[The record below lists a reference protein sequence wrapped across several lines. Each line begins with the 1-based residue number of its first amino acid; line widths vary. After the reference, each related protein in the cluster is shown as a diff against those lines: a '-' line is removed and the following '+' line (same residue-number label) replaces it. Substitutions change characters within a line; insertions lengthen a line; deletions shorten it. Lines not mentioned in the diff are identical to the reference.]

1 MKKVIKK
8 RTLEERKLF
17 FARNLYKVKLEALP
31 KKIETKIETETKVKT
46 EQEETKKSNKTGKT
60 K

>member
-17 FARNLYKVKLEALP
+17 FARNLYKVKLEPLP
-31 KKIETKIETETKVKT
+31 KKVEPIKEVEKEEPKKSETTIPTSS
-46 EQEETKKSNKTGKT
+46 TKKK
-60 K
+60 

>member
-17 FARNLYKVKLEALP
+17 FARNLYKVKLESLP
-31 KKIETKIETETKVKT
+31 KKIETKIEPETKVKT
-46 EQEETKKSNKTGKT
+46 EEEETKKSNKTSKT

>member
-17 FARNLYKVKLEALP
+17 FARNLYKVKLEPLP
-31 KKIETKIETETKVKT
+31 KKIETKIEPETKVET
-46 EQEETKKSNKTGKT
+46 NQEETKKSNKTK
-60 K
+60 

>member
-17 FARNLYKVKLEALP
+17 FARNLYKVKLEPLP
-31 KKIETKIETETKVKT
+31 KKIENKIEPETKTKQ
-46 EQEETKKSNKTGKT
+46 QELKKSNKTK
-60 K
+60 

>member
-17 FARNLYKVKLEALP
+17 FARNLYKVKLEPLP
-31 KKIETKIETETKVKT
+31 KKIETKIEPETKLKT
-46 EQEETKKSNKTGKT
+46 EEEETKKSNKTNKT

>member
-17 FARNLYKVKLEALP
+17 FARNLYKVKLEPLP
-31 KKIETKIETETKVKT
+31 KKIKHIEEVEK
-46 EQEETKKSNKTGKT
+46 EETKKSNKTNKT

>member
-17 FARNLYKVKLEALP
+17 FARNLYKVKLESLP
-31 KKIETKIETETKVKT
+31 KKIETKIEPETKVKT
-46 EQEETKKSNKTGKT
+46 E
-60 K
+60 

>member
-17 FARNLYKVKLEALP
+17 FARNLYKVKLEPLP
-31 KKIETKIETETKVKT
+31 KKVEPIKEVEKEEPKKSETTIPSSS
-46 EQEETKKSNKTGKT
+46 TKKK
-60 K
+60 